1 LHRAILLS
9 DALSE
14 YHYIEIQVTSFNAE
28 SIGYTHRILFHG
40 DNTMTVFSFH
50 SEPLQDSWLDL
61 YGHLNEAYY
70 LVPFSNTS
78 WIMQDHFGIGSD
90 YFDAT
95 GCAIYTVET
104 HLRYLNDVHAPAVM
118 DIETLML
125 GSDAKKIWFAHR
137 MLVDGELCATA
148 EFMALHYNT
157 RETRTMEMPAAV
169 QAALKAAEVEELPDW
184 VGRQISLLK
193 Q

>member
-1 LHRAILLS
+1 
-9 DALSE
+9 
-14 YHYIEIQVTSFNAE
+14 
-28 SIGYTHRILFHG
+28 
-40 DNTMTVFSFH
+40 MTVFNFH

-70 LVPFSNTS
+70 LVPFSNAT

-104 HLRYLNDVHAPAVM
+104 HLRYLNDVRAPATM
-118 DIETLML
+118 QIETLVL
-125 GSDAKKIWFAHR
+125 GNDAKKIWFAHR
-137 MLVDGELCATA
+137 MLVQDRLCATA
-148 EFMALHYNT
+148 EFMALHYDT
-157 RETRTMEMPAAV
+157 RAGRTMPMSERVQEELGAAAV
-169 QAALKAAEVEELPDW
+169 DELPDW
-184 VGRQISLLK
+184 VGRRISLTK